1 MKIAVNFAS
10 MYRGIGSGRYKR
22 GEECGKGKKMQG
34 GF

>member
-22 GEECGKGKKMQG
+22 GEECGKGEKMQG